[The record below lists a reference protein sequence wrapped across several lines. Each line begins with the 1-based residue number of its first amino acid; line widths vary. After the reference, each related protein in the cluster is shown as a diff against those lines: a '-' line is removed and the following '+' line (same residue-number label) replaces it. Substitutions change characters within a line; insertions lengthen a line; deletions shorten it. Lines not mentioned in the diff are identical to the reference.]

1 MVLSSPEISPMML
14 AQALVEHA
22 LLASLAAR
30 IERTAIA
37 VEDWVRDIDPRI
49 AVGVLVVLV
58 LGMLLKRR

>member
-1 MVLSSPEISPMML
+1 MML